1 MATVGPQGQFKQADF
16 FDNQAGLNI
25 TDSVFAVK
33 TNHALVAYNCDY
45 IATGAV
51 RKRNGHTLL
60 NSSADAQV
68 KSLGFHLYNTSA
80 GAKTVLRASSARLQT
95 VDQTTGACTNK
106 TDDTVSAS
114 AAAFSDATIP
124 VVFNQFNTAL
134 ASVAWAT
141 GGGNTLPIGY
151 NGTKWTQN
159 GVPVP
164 TGTISA
170 SAGGSGGVF
179 SATGTYY
186 YSVAL
191 HKASTGAWSN
201 ATCDTSVAVSATT
214 QKVTLT
220 LSSLTSVD
228 STKYDYLYIY
238 RSTSSGAS
246 GFTTGDLV
254 SVTTAV
260 NTASFVDD
268 GTAYASTVSVPRA
281 ASTLLDQSVLSSQTY
296 KASCVWKRRL
306 VVASGSTV
314 YLSDLNKPEAWP
326 TGNYITIP
334 SGGDITAVASLSFT
348 QQLSTPNEILVVF
361 KENEVWVINGSSSS
375 DWTLSFNDYCGC
387 PAQPLIVTANG
398 WMYWINYRGIFM
410 WSGEDK
416 PIYVSRPVEA
426 DFGGLTNDLDLSKI
440 TLGCGTFFRKQNE
453 VCWFLSS
460 ITLGEQ
466 KLCLKLDVRLTQPL
480 LNQSLDGRLV
490 EGVFLK
496 DSLSTSI
503 YATLACY
510 PTYNEIMYMGDG
522 SGYIYQAF
530 NNLNSDNGT
539 AISFQYRTKPLDM
552 GQISTAKRYHKI
564 IVWALASSSNNLTLK
579 YWVDYK
585 IDQAHTGSVQQ
596 QPIAY
601 AVTNGYWDQGSWDVS
616 YWDSNVVTYVPI
628 TFNLRDPSTGIEGDA
643 LTLEFNQSD
652 ANSPLLIAGFSV
664 IYSTVGLR
672 H

>member
-1 MATVGPQGQFKQADF
+1 MATLGPQGQFKQADF
-16 FDNQAGLNI
+16 FDNQQGLNI

-33 TNHALVAYNCDY
+33 VNQALVAYNCDY

-60 NSSADAQV
+60 NSSANAQL

-80 GAKTVLRASSARLQT
+80 GAKTVLRASSTKWQT
-95 VDQTTGACTNK
+95 VNQTTGATTNL
-106 TDDTVSAS
+106 TDDTVGAS
-114 AAAFSDATIP
+114 TTAFSDTTIS
-124 VVFNQFNTAL
+124 VITNQFNTSG

-164 TGTISA
+164 AGTISA
-170 SAGGSGGVF
+170 SAGGSGGSF
-179 SATGTYY
+179 AATGTYY
-186 YSVAL
+186 YAVAL

-201 ATCDTSVAVSATT
+201 AACDTSVAVSATT

-228 STKYDYLYIY
+228 ATKYDYLYIY
-238 RSTSSGAS
+238 RSTSGGAS
-246 GFTTGDLV
+246 AFTTGDLV
-254 SVTTAV
+254 SITTAV

-268 GTAYASTVSVPRA
+268 GTYYSTATSVPRA
-281 ASTLLDQSVLSSQTY
+281 NSTILDQSVLTSQAY
-296 KASCVWKRRL
+296 KVSCVWKRRL

-314 YLSDLNKPEAWP
+314 YFSDINKPEAWP
-326 TGNYITIP
+326 TGNSITIP
-334 SGGDITAVASLSFT
+334 SGGNITAVAALSYT
-348 QQLSTPNEILVVF
+348 QQLSVPNEILVVF
-361 KENEVWVINGSSSS
+361 KESEVWVITGSSSS
-375 DWTLSFNDYCGC
+375 DWSLFFNDYCGC
-387 PAQPLIVTANG
+387 PAQPLVVTANG
-398 WMYWINYRGIFM
+398 WMYWVNYRGVFM
-410 WSGEDK
+410 WAGDDK
-416 PIYVSRPVEA
+416 PIYVSRPIEA
-426 DFGGLTNDLDLSKI
+426 DFGGLTNDLDLSKL
-440 TLGCGTFFRKQNE
+440 TMGCGTFFRKQNE

-496 DSLSTSI
+496 DSLAASI

-510 PTYNEIMYMGDG
+510 PTYNELMYAGDG
-522 SGYIYQAF
+522 SGYIYQMF

-539 AISFQYRTKPLDM
+539 AIAFQYRTKPLDM
-552 GQISTAKRYHKI
+552 GMISTTKRYHKV
-564 IVWALASSSNNLTLK
+564 IVWALASSSRNLTMK
-579 YWVDYK
+579 YWVDYR

-596 QPIAY
+596 QPITY
-601 AVTNGYWDQGSWDVS
+601 TVTNGYWDQSSWDSS

-643 LTLEFNQSD
+643 LTLEFDQSD

-664 IYSTVGLR
+664 IYSVVGLR